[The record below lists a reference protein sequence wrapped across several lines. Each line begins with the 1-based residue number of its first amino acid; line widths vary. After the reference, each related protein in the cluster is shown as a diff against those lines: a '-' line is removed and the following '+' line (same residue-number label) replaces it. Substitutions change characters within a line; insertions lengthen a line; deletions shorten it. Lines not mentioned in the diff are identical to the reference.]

1 MKRNPY
7 YTVINILGLAI
18 ALMFVILIGDY
29 TWRQFSMDHSQPN
42 KDRIVLL
49 GRSSDYMSW
58 PEESWKIGRMY
69 PEIENTCCVVSQGGT
84 IRTDEESFKDM
95 EGNPV
100 LLVDSTFFSMFSFDF
115 VEEIPGTLCLP
126 RTNASL
132 PKASQMCCSRTW
144 TQWEKLSG

>member
-1 MKRNPY
+1 MKRNPF
-7 YTVINILGLAI
+7 YTVINIVGLSV

-29 TWRQFSMDHSQPN
+29 TWRQFSVDHSQPN

-84 IRTDEESFKDM
+84 IRTDEESFKD
-95 EGNPV
+95 
-100 LLVDSTFFSMFSFDF
+100 
-115 VEEIPGTLCLP
+115 EIPGTLCLP

-144 TQWEKLSG
+144 TLWEKLSG

>member
-1 MKRNPY
+1 MKRNPF
-7 YTVINILGLAI
+7 YTVINIVGLSV

-29 TWRQFSMDHSQPN
+29 TWRQFSVDHSQPN

-84 IRTDEESFKDM
+84 IRTDEESFKDE

-100 LLVDSTFFSMFSFDF
+100 LLVDSTFFSMFS
-115 VEEIPGTLCLP
+115 
-126 RTNASL
+126 
-132 PKASQMCCSRTW
+132 
-144 TQWEKLSG
+144 